1 MCDSCVYCACDGCV
15 GHVCVMVVCE
25 LLDTILTALCAQ
37 VDIIMIALNDH
48 VDIFLKYIIFEALI
62 DQVDIILIASQT
74 LGPADGSNYVIN
86 YFGAGKWAL
95 VNFL

>member
-1 MCDSCVYCACDGCV
+1 MDI
-15 GHVCVMVVCE
+15 
-25 LLDTILTALCAQ
+25 ILTALC
-37 VDIIMIALNDH
+37 
-48 VDIFLKYIIFEALI
+48 

-95 VNFL
+95 LNFPCISGVTP